1 MMRYTVI
8 SKQYWYLEPI
18 QPKLWVGDTQV
29 LLFYAQDLGHFWI
42 AEEQKRKSKDFQKKR
57 NKKSEME

>member
-1 MMRYTVI
+1 
-8 SKQYWYLEPI
+8 
-18 QPKLWVGDTQV
+18 VGDTQV